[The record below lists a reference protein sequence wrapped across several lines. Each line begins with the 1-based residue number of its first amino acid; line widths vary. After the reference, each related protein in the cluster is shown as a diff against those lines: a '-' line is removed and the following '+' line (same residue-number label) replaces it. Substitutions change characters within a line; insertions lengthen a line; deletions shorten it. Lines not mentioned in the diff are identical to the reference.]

1 MRTTITLDD
10 DVATLIEKETRRSG
24 GSFKQIVNHYLR
36 LGLTVAK
43 HPPRKPFVVTPRR
56 MGLPQGLSYD
66 NVAELLE
73 IIEGPAQR

>member
-10 DVATLIEKETRRSG
+10 DVAILLEKETRRSG
-24 GSFKQIVNHYLR
+24 GSFKETVNNYLR
-36 LGLTVAK
+36 LGLTMAK
-43 HPPRKPFVVTPRR
+43 HPPRKRFVVTPRR

-73 IIEGPAQR
+73 ALEGPARR